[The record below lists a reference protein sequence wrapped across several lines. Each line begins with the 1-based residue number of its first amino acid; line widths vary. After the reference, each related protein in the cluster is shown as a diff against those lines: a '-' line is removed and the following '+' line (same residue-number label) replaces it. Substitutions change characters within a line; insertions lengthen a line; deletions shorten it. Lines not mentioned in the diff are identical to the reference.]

1 MTIPNRQR
9 ELEKFIA
16 KHFSELATNP
26 HNNGASR
33 HHAASSLEDDQIIEL
48 CRKAKNAPKFSSLFD
63 DGDTSAYGGDD
74 SDADFALLGILK
86 FYTQDPDQL
95 ERIARR
101 SVLRRPKWDE
111 RRGSTTW
118 IRYTINEVLKSVTQ
132 TYAGD
137 DGAELLAGD
146 ENRHRHR
153 HSNSDSDGDGR
164 QEESQQTPITS
175 VSFAEMEEP
184 GLREEVLGGIFPKGW
199 PGIIFGAA
207 GTIKSMKT
215 LSLGQAI
222 ADPDVHRWL
231 GRFVTTCNV
240 MYADWELNVQ
250 EQARRAYRIARGEGR
265 SALPRG
271 MRYMTTFGIPRR
283 RRKHFLK
290 DVLDE
295 CVNHDVGVCIFD
307 SLGLALRGDP
317 GKFDDVVDMFEED
330 LAAFAGEGITVIM
343 IGHQRRLQPGERN
356 QSLGVYGSVFHEN
369 LARAVA
375 QVELIG
381 RDREN
386 HTVTTRL
393 RPRKANFTELAEP
406 IEVKTTFTEEKIT
419 LELVELDDAD
429 KAGEE
434 TLNAKER
441 VLAALRS
448 VGEDGAGPDELTELC
463 QTLKR
468 TTVRNVLTKLREEQA
483 IENTGEME
491 GRAHKVRVTVTDT
504 YKDDDDSDGGDEGR
518 RRLTEEEARQVRRLV
533 DEGMSPKWA
542 RAEVLGEEVEL

>member
-1 MTIPNRQR
+1 
-9 ELEKFIA
+9 
-16 KHFSELATNP
+16 
-26 HNNGASR
+26 
-33 HHAASSLEDDQIIEL
+33 
-48 CRKAKNAPKFSSLFD
+48 
-63 DGDTSAYGGDD
+63 
-74 SDADFALLGILK
+74 
-86 FYTQDPDQL
+86 
-95 ERIARR
+95 
-101 SVLRRPKWDE
+101 
-111 RRGSTTW
+111 
-118 IRYTINEVLKSVTQ
+118 
-132 TYAGD
+132 
-137 DGAELLAGD
+137 
-146 ENRHRHR
+146 
-153 HSNSDSDGDGR
+153 
-164 QEESQQTPITS
+164 
-175 VSFAEMEEP
+175 MEEP
-184 GLREEVLGGIFPKGW
+184 GFREEVLSGIFPKGW

-207 GTIKSMKT
+207 GTIKSMKA

-222 ADPDVHRWL
+222 ADSDVHRWL
-231 GRFVTTCNV
+231 GRCVTTCNV
-240 MYADWELNVQ
+240 MYADWELNVE
-250 EQARRAYRIARGEGR
+250 EQARRAFRLARGEGR
-265 SALPRG
+265 STLPRG

-290 DVLDE
+290 DVLEE
-295 CVNHDVGVCIFD
+295 CVKHDVGVCFFD

-317 GKFDDVVDMFEED
+317 GKVDDVVDMFEED
-330 LAAFAGEGITVIM
+330 LAAFAGEGITAIM

-406 IEVKTTFTEEKIT
+406 IEVRTTFTEEKIT

-441 VLAALRS
+441 VLAALRT
-448 VGEDGAGPDELTELC
+448 VGEAGAGPDELTELC

-468 TTVRNVLTKLREEQA
+468 TTVRNVLTKLREERV

-491 GRAHKVRVTVTDT
+491 NRAQKVRVTVTGT
-504 YKDDDDSDGGDEGR
+504 YRGDGDGDEFDER
-518 RRLTEEEARQVRRLV
+518 RRLIEEEARQVQKLIS
-533 DEGMSPKWA
+533 EGMMPRLA
-542 RAEVLGEEVEL
+542 RASVLGEEEEREDH